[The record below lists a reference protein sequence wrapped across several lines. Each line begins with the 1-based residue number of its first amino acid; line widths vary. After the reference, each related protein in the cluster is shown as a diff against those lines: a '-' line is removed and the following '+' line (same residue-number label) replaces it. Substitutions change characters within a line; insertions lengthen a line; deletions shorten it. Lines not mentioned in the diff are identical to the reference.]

1 MFSGDAGD
9 KEISKTSLERKNN
22 GFLDILL
29 SALLSVRGT
38 EALAASS
45 ERHYDQ
51 ALKVEF
57 PIIPIET
64 TVLDQGEQDIKI
76 TECFCV
82 TYIRETFGVP
92 IRGDADTLQSNITFQ
107 KIKKSDVVLLK
118 YGAVFHASYL
128 LQVFPG
134 GMWVAE
140 RILIQGKCLTRE
152 RLIEWKDK
160 AIYGFYREKT
170 TTL

>member
-1 MFSGDAGD
+1 M
-9 KEISKTSLERKNN
+9 
-22 GFLDILL
+22 
-29 SALLSVRGT
+29 SVRGA
-38 EALAASS
+38 EALAASP

-51 ALKVEF
+51 ALRIEF

-64 TVLDQGEQDIKI
+64 TVLDQGEREIKV

-92 IRGDADTLQSNITFQ
+92 IRGNADTLESNITFQ
-107 KIKKSDVVLLK
+107 EIKKGDVVLLK

-140 RILIQGKCLTRE
+140 RILLQGKCITRE
-152 RLIEWKDK
+152 RLIVWQDK

-170 TTL
+170 LAL